1 VIKDGAVSE
10 SQGFEAGLAP
20 WVAGPQPAGTENA
33 ATWVASSSVGFTDG
47 PGIATEDTL
56 LWGFGLEGV
65 TTRAERAAVLKD
77 AVTYLTR
84 SRTNPPPAPGPPP
97 ATYGTSVPGGV
108 GGTVPATLSLTLG
121 PAASFGPFTPGLA
134 KTYFASTTANVI
146 STAGDALLS
155 VSDPSSVGTGH
166 LVNGTFVLPEPLQA
180 RARNAANTG
189 TAYNNVGS
197 NLNLLTWSGP
207 VSNDAVNLEFSQ
219 LVKANDPL
227 RTGTYAKTLTFTLS
241 TTNP

>member
-1 VIKDGAVSE
+1 MDRRPRARGHREHTAAWVARGAV
-10 SQGFEAGLAP
+10 GFAE
-20 WVAGPQPAGTENA
+20 
-33 ATWVASSSVGFTDG
+33 G

-56 LWGFGLEGV
+56 LWGFGLEGI
-65 TTRAERAAVLKD
+65 TTRAQRAAVVKD

-84 SRTNPPPAPGPPP
+84 ARLNPPPAPGPPP
-97 ATYGTSVPGGV
+97 ATYGTSQPGTV
-108 GGTVPATLSLTLG
+108 GGNVPATLSLTLG
-121 PAASFGPFTPGLA
+121 PAAAVRRRSPPA
-134 KTYFASTTANVI
+134 SQKTYFASTAANVI

-155 VSDPSSVGTGH
+155 VSDPSSFGTGH

-197 NLNLLTWSGP
+197 ASPLNLLTWSGP
-207 VSNDAVNLEFSQ
+207 VSNDAVTLEFSQ

-227 RTGTYAKTLTFTLS
+227 RTGTYARR
-241 TTNP
+241 